1 MFKGKDKAFSTS
13 NDWWGPHSPEGDFS
27 NHPTEAT
34 RIREHLT
41 HAEAAKYYPN
51 GFPKDWKDS
60 PKYLST
66 EAREEA
72 TQAKSA
78 ESMVEKLTKGKN
90 THSSQNLEKN
100 KSHDIDSY
108 MEAISEEL
116 PATPRLQHVLP
127 VPVPVP
133 HERWPT
139 ILPCTPTH
147 NPRKSWVV
155 HKPAPPGGE
164 KGSPLR
170 KSWVLPDSGDSSEES
185 QEA

>member
-1 MFKGKDKAFSTS
+1 MFKGKDEAFSTS

-60 PKYLST
+60 PEYLSAET
-66 EAREEA
+66 REEA
-72 TQAKSA
+72 AQAKSA
-78 ESMVEKLTKGKN
+78 ESIAEKLTKGKN
-90 THSSQNLEKN
+90 PHSSRNLERN
-100 KSHDIDSY
+100 TRHELDLY

-116 PATPRLQHVLP
+116 PATPRLQHVLH
-127 VPVPVP
+127 VPVP
-133 HERWPT
+133 HERWPM

-147 NPRKSWVV
+147 NPRKSQVV
-155 HKPAPPGGE
+155 YKPAPPGE
-164 KGSPLR
+164 KKGSPLR
-170 KSWVLPDSGDSSEES
+170 KSWVLPDSGDLSEES